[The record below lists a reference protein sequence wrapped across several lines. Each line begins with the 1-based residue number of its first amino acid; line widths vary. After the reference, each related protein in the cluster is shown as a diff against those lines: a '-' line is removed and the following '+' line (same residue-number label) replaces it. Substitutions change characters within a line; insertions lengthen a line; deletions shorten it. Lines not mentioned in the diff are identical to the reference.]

1 MDTFWNR
8 LPREL
13 SENFLA
19 GGVGRTHL
27 TAIGYKCIELSK
39 KDPGNRELYIKMA
52 FETLLSAWC
61 HDPLNLQSAQ
71 LQQNLMGKDGP
82 NSPMG
87 KMLARIIEKSRKDD
101 FSAQEKKFRSLISRE
116 RFEQAG
122 EMLTQ
127 LIRETP
133 ASFALLKLSKE
144 LYEATGET
152 VFLNSALQLIEK
164 IDFKEMEPLHD
175 FISANLAF
183 GQSKYEQAAPLY
195 EKAYNSGSFP
205 EALPRLAECML
216 RMDNREDAIRLYRQ
230 DVKTRPWRIN
240 TLLRTADLISGTD
253 LQSCPPPGKVA
264 ILIYSYNK
272 AEELNAT
279 LKAVFDAKYKNT
291 FLAVLDNGSND
302 VTSAIIDK
310 WEAVAQKRPDL
321 PMMRFDLHVNIG
333 APAARNWL
341 LFHPDIAKADFAAF
355 LDDDALPPQDW
366 LLKLGA
372 AIEKYPQAGV
382 WGCKVVDAPNPRKL
396 QSTDLHIKNRSG
408 QDHPQLR
415 TTDIQLQTMDYGQFD
430 YMRPCGSVTGCC
442 HIIRMDDLEKTD
454 GFDIRFSP
462 SQFDD
467 LDRDLRL
474 CLQNTPPVY
483 QGYLRVRH
491 LKRTGAAGATSKKA
505 AAVQIGNQ
513 SRLDMKYS
521 SLEARNI
528 GDADFEATLADVLK
542 KNEIVR
548 GEQ

>member
-1 MDTFWNR
+1 MDTFWNS

-13 SENFLA
+13 AEKLLA

-39 KDPGNRELYIKMA
+39 NDPANRDLFIKLA

-71 LQQNLMGKDGP
+71 LQQNLMGQEGP

-87 KMLARIIEKSRKDD
+87 KMLARIVEESHKED
-101 FSAQEKKFRSLISRE
+101 FSTQEKRLRSLISRE
-116 RFEQAG
+116 RYEQAA
-122 EMLTQ
+122 ELLNQ
-127 LIRETP
+127 FLDESP
-133 ASFALLKLSKE
+133 ASLALLKISKE
-144 LYEATGET
+144 LYEATGEEQ
-152 VFLNSALQLIEK
+152 FLNASLRLLEN
-164 IDFKEMEPLHD
+164 IDFSSMEPLHD
-175 FISANLAF
+175 FLSANLAF
-183 GQSKYEQAAPLY
+183 AQGQYEQAAANY
-195 EKAYNSGSFP
+195 EKAYNTGSFP
-205 EALPRLAECML
+205 EALPRLAECLL
-216 RMDNREDAIRLYRQ
+216 RMGNRAEAIRLYRQ
-230 DVKTRPWRIN
+230 DTEARPWRIN
-240 TLLRTADLISGTD
+240 TLLRTADLINETD

-272 AEELNAT
+272 AKELNAT
-279 LKAVFDAKYKNT
+279 LEAVFAAEYENT

-302 VTSAIIDK
+302 GTAEVIDK
-310 WEAVAQKRPDL
+310 WEAVSKERPDL
-321 PMMRFDLHVNIG
+321 PMVRFDLHVNIG

-341 LFHPDIAKADFAAF
+341 LFHPQIAEADFAAF

-372 AIEKYPQAGV
+372 AIKNYPEAGV
-382 WGCKVVDAPNPRKL
+382 WGCKVVDGPNPRKL
-396 QSTDLHIKNRSG
+396 QSIDLHIKNENG
-408 QDHPQLR
+408 TDGPQLR

-442 HIIRMDDLEKTD
+442 HIMRLADLDKTD

-474 CLQNTPPVY
+474 CLQKTVPVY
-483 QGYLRVRH
+483 QGHLRVRH
-491 LKRTGAAGATSKKA
+491 LKRTGAAGATNKKA
-505 AAVQIGNQ
+505 AAIQIGNQ

-521 SLEARNI
+521 SLEARDISN
-528 GDADFEATLADVLK
+528 ADYEATLADVLEK
-542 KNEIVR
+542 EKIV
-548 GEQ
+548 Q